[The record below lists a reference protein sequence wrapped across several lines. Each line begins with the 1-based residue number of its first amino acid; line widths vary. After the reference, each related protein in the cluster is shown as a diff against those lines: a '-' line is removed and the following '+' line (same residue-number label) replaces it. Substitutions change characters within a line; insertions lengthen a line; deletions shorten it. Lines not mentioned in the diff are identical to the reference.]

1 MDFEF
6 HTQLQLFQEHR
17 PNLIPANI
25 DIRVDYS
32 VYRSLRRGST
42 SREGEL
48 GVPDPIV
55 DLRRG
60 DCTPYRQVWC
70 GKCYTPHH
78 TLKFFVENPENEF
91 GAVWEKKEDMN
102 RFVCGRSGD
111 SLTFPF
117 QCDTCWFRIL
127 EGRFPET
134 GSCVHLEDL
143 KRRGIRRLEQQQCK
157 EQKSCMPAMKH
168 KRSLIVKLM
177 MIHPCLR

>member
-1 MDFEF
+1 LGRTAAQILEAERKTSGPVFCHPSGLVIRSSDLDFEF

-117 QCDTCWFRIL
+117 QCDTCSTDPSPFVR
-127 EGRFPET
+127 
-134 GSCVHLEDL
+134 S
-143 KRRGIRRLEQQQCK
+143 RLPLF
-157 EQKSCMPAMKH
+157 STAMNKF
-168 KRSLIVKLM
+168 LT
-177 MIHPCLR
+177 